1 MRPGRV
7 LAGGCTATSV
17 SCLTDL
23 QLHPIDNPVFDM
35 KRGDSTMIRIWVSS
49 FASEVALIAAAF
61 FIRNAVVLTGLSA
74 IGLLTFVQ

>member
-1 MRPGRV
+1 V
-7 LAGGCTATSV
+7 N
-17 SCLTDL
+17 CLTDL
-23 QLHPIDNPVFDM
+23 YVHPIDNPVFAM
-35 KRGDSTMIRIWVSS
+35 TRGDSTMIRIWVSS